1 VGERTAQLGQR
12 YAGIL
17 TDGAEWEL
25 YHLNPADGSIDL
37 VSSVAIKPEAPNF
50 EALLVWLE
58 GVMSTAARLVPTPLE
73 VERKLGAT
81 SPGFQL
87 DLAELRDIY
96 AFCRNDSEIR
106 MKRELWAR
114 LLAAAFG
121 THFEDTDDL
130 FIEHTYL
137 VLTAETVAHA
147 LVGFDLHGGIDPKPL
162 VTGELFHQH
171 EITGVVD
178 ADFFDWP
185 VATDRGAAFV
195 RELSRR
201 LARFKWAE
209 VDHDV
214 LKVLYE
220 SVIDSDT
227 RHALGEYY
235 TPDWL
240 AERMVSEV
248 VDAPLEQRVL
258 DPACGSGTFL
268 FWAVRRYLNAA
279 EAAGV
284 PNPQALVGVTD
295 HVFGIDLH
303 PVAVTLAR
311 VTYLLAIGTERLQD

>member
-1 VGERTAQLGQR
+1 MGQIDLAAHVARTASRDAIRSEADLQSDIRTLLLYGGLSLDDPEVRLETPSPGRRRIDIESGRTVIECKKDLRVGNVREEAVQQLAGYVGERTAQLGQR

-147 LVGFDLHGGIDPKPL
+147 LVGFDLHGGIDPKAL

-171 EITGVVD
+171 EITGVVN
-178 ADFFDWP
+178 ADFF
-185 VATDRGAAFV
+185 
-195 RELSRR
+195 ELASR
-201 LARFKWAE
+201 
-209 VDHDV
+209 
-214 LKVLYE
+214 
-220 SVIDSDT
+220 
-227 RHALGEYY
+227 
-235 TPDWL
+235 
-240 AERMVSEV
+240 
-248 VDAPLEQRVL
+248 
-258 DPACGSGTFL
+258 
-268 FWAVRRYLNAA
+268 N
-279 EAAGV
+279 
-284 PNPQALVGVTD
+284 
-295 HVFGIDLH
+295 
-303 PVAVTLAR
+303 
-311 VTYLLAIGTERLQD
+311 

>member
-1 VGERTAQLGQR
+1 
-12 YAGIL
+12 
-17 TDGAEWEL
+17 
-25 YHLNPADGSIDL
+25 

-114 LLAAAFG
+114 LLAAFG

-147 LVGFDLHGGIDPKPL
+147 LVGFDLHGGIDPKAL

-201 LARFKWAE
+201 LARFKLGRGRSRRSEGALR
-209 VDHDV
+209 V
-214 LKVLYE
+214 
-220 SVIDSDT
+220 SD
-227 RHALGEYY
+227 
-235 TPDWL
+235 
-240 AERMVSEV
+240 
-248 VDAPLEQRVL
+248 
-258 DPACGSGTFL
+258 
-268 FWAVRRYLNAA
+268 
-279 EAAGV
+279 
-284 PNPQALVGVTD
+284 
-295 HVFGIDLH
+295 
-303 PVAVTLAR
+303 
-311 VTYLLAIGTERLQD
+311 